1 MALSDAEVSKQLQH
15 MVEFINKEAGEKVEE
30 IDAKAEE
37 EFNIEK
43 GISIRKLFV
52 LFNYRI
58 CFLQAVS
65 FSKKSLK

>member
-1 MALSDAEVSKQLQH
+1 MALSDAEVTKQIQH

-43 GISIRKLFV
+43 GTKTLF
-52 LFNYRI
+52 
-58 CFLQAVS
+58 
-65 FSKKSLK
+65 

>member
-43 GISIRKLFV
+43 GIIDIEQ
-52 LFNYRI
+52 Y
-58 CFLQAVS
+58 
-65 FSKKSLK
+65 